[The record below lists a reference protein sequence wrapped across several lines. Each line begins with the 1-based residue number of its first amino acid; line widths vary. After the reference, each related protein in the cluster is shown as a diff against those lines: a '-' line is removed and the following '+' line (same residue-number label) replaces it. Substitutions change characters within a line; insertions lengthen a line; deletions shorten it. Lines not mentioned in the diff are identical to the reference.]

1 MKAIFVCKQI
11 TASDI
16 MCDKSRCFSS
26 SEKVHCLTS
35 MDAVLLFY
43 GCGFAP
49 NYLEDRR
56 PASETV
62 FGFPAE

>member
-26 SEKVHCLTS
+26 GEVHRLTN

-49 NYLEDRR
+49 NYLENRR
-56 PASETV
+56 PAGETV
-62 FGFPAE
+62 LGFPAE